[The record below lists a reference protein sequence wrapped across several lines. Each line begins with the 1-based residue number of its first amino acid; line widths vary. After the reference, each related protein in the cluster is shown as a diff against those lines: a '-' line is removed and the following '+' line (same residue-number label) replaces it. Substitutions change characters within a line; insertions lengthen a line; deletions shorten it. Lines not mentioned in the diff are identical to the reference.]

1 MTVRDDMTLARFET
15 LLDEAA
21 NLRPNATP
29 TFLEIAGL
37 SHRELVLQR
46 YLDFFLSPSAD
57 HGLDG
62 LLADSLVQVA
72 EQDPT
77 AEARVEEVLTEVI
90 TDSGLRLDI
99 VLLEEHRTV
108 KVELKIDAAL
118 YNDLDAYAQFS
129 KPEWPSDAEELRIV
143 LAPGRGRN
151 WQLPHGFRI
160 VTFGALTARL
170 RANLGSYITSS
181 LDTRYLTYLLDLIL
195 TMERLE
201 EGTTLD
207 DQFINLL
214 AREDLDVQEF
224 LRRVNSTNRDLKYQ
238 CEALKTKLDAH
249 DEFGAFAWTVYGNS
263 KGWLGASVY
272 ADARVGEV
280 DSRVV
285 VWIAPKG
292 WGISLEAPRGGSA
305 APLQSEL
312 ERRGVQQFEP
322 VLDSNPP
329 HFRRMLDIPSTESD
343 LSRVTSAI
351 GTIAHEVSITARS

>member
-1 MTVRDDMTLARFET
+1 MTVREDTSLKRFAT
-15 LLDEAA
+15 LLDEAT
-21 NLRPNATP
+21 NLRPTATP

-46 YLDFFLSPSAD
+46 YLEFFLSPNTD

-62 LLADSLVQVA
+62 LLANSLVQVA
-72 EQDPT
+72 EQDPA
-77 AEARVEEVLTEVI
+77 AEARVEEVLTEVS

-118 YNDLDAYAQFS
+118 YNDLQAYAQFS
-129 KPEWPSDAEELRIV
+129 KPEWPTDAEELRIV
-143 LAPGRGRN
+143 LAPGRGRD

-160 VTFGALTARL
+160 VTFGAFTARL

-214 AREDLDVQEF
+214 ARDDLDVQEF

-238 CEALKTKLDAH
+238 CEALKVALDA
-249 DEFGAFAWTVYGNS
+249 DDTFGAFDWTVYGNS

-272 ADARVGEV
+272 ANARIGDVDA
-280 DSRVV
+280 RVV

-292 WGISLEAPRGGSA
+292 WGISIEAPRGGNSA
-305 APLQSEL
+305 PVQAEL
-312 ERRGVQQFEP
+312 ERRSAHLFEP
-322 VLDSNPP
+322 VLDGNPP
-329 HFRRMLDIPSTESD
+329 HFRRMLDVPSTESD
-343 LSRVTSAI
+343 LIRVTTVLGGLAR
-351 GTIAHEVSITARS
+351 ELSITARS